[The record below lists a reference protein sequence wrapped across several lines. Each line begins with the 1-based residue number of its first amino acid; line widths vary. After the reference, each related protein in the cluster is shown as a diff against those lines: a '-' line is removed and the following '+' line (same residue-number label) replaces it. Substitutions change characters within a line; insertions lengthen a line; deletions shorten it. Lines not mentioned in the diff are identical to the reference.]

1 MSQTTQNFFTPDTNE
16 IGSTVLIFS
25 SDGSFIDHHR
35 AILLSIGFV
44 PITVHTLE
52 AALAILR
59 VMAPELAIV
68 DEGVGA
74 VDIQRILKRAAE
86 NGQNVPV
93 LIVGSGADA
102 ELGIQAIEVG
112 SASYLNRPAF
122 QDDVVRALL
131 AHCDHCGHPLWGPE
145 QN

>member
-1 MSQTTQNFFTPDTNE
+1 MSQTTQNYFTPDTNE
-16 IGSTVLIFS
+16 IGSNVLVFS

-35 AILLSIGFV
+35 AIVLSIGFV

-59 VMAPELAIV
+59 VMAIELAIL
-68 DEGVGA
+68 DEGAGA
-74 VDIQRILKRAAE
+74 LDVQRIMKRATD

-102 ELGIQAIEVG
+102 DLGIQAIELG

-131 AHCDHCGHPLWGPE
+131 AHCDRCGHPLWAPE

>member
-1 MSQTTQNFFTPDTNE
+1 MSETTQNYLTADTCE
-16 IGSTVLIFS
+16 LGSNVLIFS
-25 SDGSFIDHHR
+25 GDKSFIDHHR

-44 PITVHTLE
+44 PITVQTLE

-68 DEGVGA
+68 DECVGA
-74 VDIQRILKRAAE
+74 VDIQKILKRARDY
-86 NGQNVPV
+86 GKNVPV

-102 ELGIQAIEVG
+102 ELGIQAIELG

-131 AHCDHCGHPLWGPE
+131 THCDHCGHPLWGPE